1 MEQQLELSDAMRT
14 YLADTFQAALTKLDN
29 QSQKAAKLAAF
40 ELQMDPTGHGKQFHR
55 INQSREKNFWSV
67 RASRDIRL
75 IVHKDASRLT
85 LCYVD
90 HHDDAYDWA
99 ERRVFERHPRTGAL
113 QIVEVLEKVRE
124 VAPDTVP
131 EAQADMFVAPK
142 QASETAP
149 APTIFPLAEVG
160 ADRLQDFGVPKDWA
174 ELLVELSQTD
184 ALETTVHL
192 PGEAAEAVRLFLAGE
207 EPEPLAEPEAIEATR
222 FRMVE
227 HRDELE
233 AALDYPWERWTVFLH
248 PSQRRFATAEYSG
261 PARVAG
267 SAGTGKTVVALHRAL
282 RLSRTSGANV
292 LLATFSEP
300 LAMALSEKLAVLNG
314 GTAIVPSVKVASFLG
329 LARELFELN
338 TGRRPRLIGRDTIE
352 RRLAA
357 IAPDDNAVFLANEF
371 IDVVDPWRVETIED
385 YRTLKR
391 TGRRSRIGQKRR
403 ELIWPWFEQLRVQ
416 LDARNELTKAQ
427 LFAWVEDY
435 YSGVSNKPFTHIVVD
450 EAQDLGVPE
459 LRCLAALAPSGIDR
473 LFFAGDLGQ
482 RIFKLPF
489 SWKSLGV
496 DIRGRSNTLKVNY
509 RTSHQIR
516 EQLDRLL
523 PEELSDLDGLVEDR
537 TGTISVFNG
546 AAPEIVAAESED
558 EETNHVVAWVGDLI
572 DQGYDPQQIGIIVRS
587 DDQLIRARTVASR
600 LGIETQILIGSVR
613 PVEGR
618 LSVGIMQL
626 AKGLE
631 FRAVAVMACDADI
644 VPLESRIEGA
654 ETQSDLDE
662 IWQTERQLLYV
673 AATRAREQLL
683 ISGVTPVSEYL
694 SDLEQNP

>member
-1 MEQQLELSDAMRT
+1 MQT
-14 YLADTFQAALTKLDN
+14 YLADTFQAALTRLDN
-29 QSQKAAKLAAF
+29 QSQKAAKLTAF
-40 ELQMDPTGHGKQFHR
+40 ELQMDPSGHGKQFHR

-75 IVHKDASRLT
+75 IVHKADDRLT

-124 VAPDTVP
+124 VAPDAVP
-131 EAQADMFVAPK
+131 EAQADMFAAPK
-142 QASETAP
+142 QKSESAP
-149 APTIFPLAEVG
+149 APIIFPLADVG
-160 ADRLQDFGVPKDWA
+160 ADRLQDFGVPEDWA
-174 ELLVELSQTD
+174 ELLVELSEAD
-184 ALETTVHL
+184 ALETTAHL

-207 EPEPLAEPEAIEATR
+207 EPEPLATPEAIEATR

-248 PSQRRFATAEYSG
+248 PSQRRFAEADYSG

-282 RLSRTSGANV
+282 RLSRTPGANV

-300 LAMALSEKLAVLNG
+300 LATALSEKLAVLNG
-314 GTAIVPSVKVASFLG
+314 GTAMVPSVKVASFLG
-329 LARELFELN
+329 LARELYELN
-338 TGRRPRLIGRDTIE
+338 MGRRPRMIGRDGIE
-352 RRLAA
+352 RRLAT
-357 IAPDDNAVFLANEF
+357 IAPQDNPVFLANEF
-371 IDVVDPWRVETIED
+371 LDVVDPWRVTTLED

-403 ELIWPWFEQLRVQ
+403 ELIWPWFEQLRDQ
-416 LDARNELTKAQ
+416 LGARSEITEAQ
-427 LFAWVEDY
+427 LFVWVEDH
-435 YSGVSNKPFTHIVVD
+435 YSRRADKPFSHIIVD

-459 LRCLAALAPSGIDR
+459 LRCLAALTPRGADR

-489 SWKSLGV
+489 SWKALGV

-523 PEELSDLDGLVEDR
+523 PEELSDLDGLIEDR
-537 TGTISVFNG
+537 TGTVSVFNG
-546 AAPEIVAAESED
+546 PVPGIFRADNKDDEIDHVAG
-558 EETNHVVAWVGDLI
+558 WVDGLI
-572 DQGYDPQQIGIIVRS
+572 SHGYDPQQIGIIVRS
-587 DDQLIRARTVASR
+587 EAQLSRAQAVALR
-600 LGIETQILIGSVR
+600 LGNETQTLIGSAR
-613 PVEGR
+613 PVPGR

-631 FRAVAVMACDADI
+631 FRAVAVMACDAEV

-673 AATRAREQLL
+673 AATRARERLL
-683 ISGVTPVSEYL
+683 ISGVEPVSEYL
-694 SDLEQNP
+694 DDLEQKH